1 MDGVV
6 GTDQEIRAD
15 CGKLVCRS
23 KHQLTNTLPV
33 STVNP
38 FHILGK
44 RRRVYRDFGM
54 SMRAENLRAF
64 RTDRPVAKRGSF
76 GGTGNNADVLGHTL
90 TLILGKIVS
99 VTMRELADLSNC
111 GFRMPPATERLASV
125 ARFACSLPPVE
136 SREEGLFAIRKQA
149 ADCLLQ
155 ATGEPDNHLKL
166 TKL

>member
-23 KHQLTNTLPV
+23 KHQLANTLPV
-33 STVNP
+33 SVVNP

-64 RTDRPVAKRGSF
+64 RADRPVAKRGSF
-76 GGTGNNADVLGHTL
+76 GGTRNDADVLGHTL
-90 TLILGKIVS
+90 ILGENCVGYHAGVGRSAKLKAAAQSRCVRLTGIGFSSELRFPDASGYRKVS
-99 VTMRELADLSNC
+99 VLRQVSRALC
-111 GFRMPPATERLASV
+111 RRLNLGKKDALRYS
-125 ARFACSLPPVE
+125 
-136 SREEGLFAIRKQA
+136 G
-149 ADCLLQ
+149 
-155 ATGEPDNHLKL
+155 
-166 TKL
+166 

>member
-33 STVNP
+33 SAINP

-44 RRRVYRDFGM
+44 RRRVHRDFGM
-54 SMRAENLRAF
+54 SMRAENLRTF

-76 GGTGNNADVLGHTL
+76 GGTRNDADVLRH
-90 TLILGKIVS
+90 TLIL
-99 VTMRELADLSNC
+99 RENCIGYHAGVGRSTKLKAAAQSRCVRLA
-111 GFRMPPATERLASV
+111 GIGFVGIAVFRMPPAIERLASV
-125 ARFACSLPPVE
+125 DRFLVV
-136 SREEGLFAIRKQA
+136 FAA
-149 ADCLLQ
+149 
-155 ATGEPDNHLKL
+155 G
-166 TKL
+166 